1 MRRHS
6 TLLLNSSENAA
17 MKIWIFLTLAI
28 ATLVFDGAA
37 FAQTQPPAK
46 PVGETLAAMQQKFA
60 GDCKTDRQAL
70 AGAKPGEAARANAQ
84 ADMDCECLPKASEA
98 AFPPEMR
105 STQMAAAP
113 FLARLNGANDICI
126 ARFVRTA
133 MTADCAKGAD
143 PLAQRGNPSTPAV
156 AAARCACLSSE
167 LAKTADADFAD
178 SANMAASRFDAA
190 LKASAG
196 QPAPEAPRAGSFMPA
211 VAQTCR
217 GAGTAAK

>member
-1 MRRHS
+1 
-6 TLLLNSSENAA
+6 

-37 FAQTQPPAK
+37 FAQTQPPAR
-46 PVGETLAAMQQKFA
+46 PVGETLA
-60 GDCKTDRQAL
+60 
-70 AGAKPGEAARANAQ
+70 
-84 ADMDCECLPKASEA
+84 DCECLPKASEA

-105 STQMAAAP
+105 ATQLAAAP

-178 SANMAASRFDAA
+178 SANRAASRFDAA

-211 VAQTCR
+211 VAQSCR